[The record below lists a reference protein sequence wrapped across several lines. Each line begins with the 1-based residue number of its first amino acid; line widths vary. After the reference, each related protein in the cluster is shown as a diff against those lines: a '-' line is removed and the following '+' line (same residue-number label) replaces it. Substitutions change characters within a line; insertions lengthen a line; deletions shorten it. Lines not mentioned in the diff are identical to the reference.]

1 MGRSKPFATGDDQ
14 PSRRTRIPAGSQT
27 RENSE
32 LGNIMFG
39 LPVEMVTML
48 GSSMLGGFMT
58 IWGQSIKAK
67 QAEQKMLLARG
78 KFQMDAIEKAR
89 KYENEGFQW
98 TRRIIALTAVF
109 FIIVWP
115 KIVPVFFDVSVF
127 LTWTEF
133 SRGFLFLIEQK
144 EMLVDRKFA
153 GVVITPMDTH
163 LMASIIGLYFGGSL
177 VKK

>member
-1 MGRSKPFATGDDQ
+1 
-14 PSRRTRIPAGSQT
+14 
-27 RENSE
+27 
-32 LGNIMFG
+32 
-39 LPVEMVTML
+39 
-48 GSSMLGGFMT
+48 
-58 IWGQSIKAK
+58 
-67 QAEQKMLLARG
+67 MLLARG
-78 KFQMDAIEKAR
+78 KSHMVEIDKAR
-89 KYENEGFQW
+89 RYENKGFQF

-115 KIVPVFFDVSVF
+115 KLVPVFFDTSVF

-144 EMLVDRKFA
+144 EMLVDRQYA

>member
-1 MGRSKPFATGDDQ
+1 
-14 PSRRTRIPAGSQT
+14 
-27 RENSE
+27 
-32 LGNIMFG
+32 MFG
-39 LPVEMVTML
+39 LPVEMITML
-48 GSSMLGGFMT
+48 GSSVLGGVMT

-67 QAEQKMLLARG
+67 QEAQKMLLARG
-78 KFQMDAIEKAR
+78 KFQMEEIDKAR
-89 KYENEGFQW
+89 RYENKGFQF

-115 KIVPVFFDVSVF
+115 KLVPVFFDTSVF

-144 EMLVDRKFA
+144 EMLVDRQYA